1 MEQLSTIQK
10 GDHHMST
17 EDNKA
22 LVRHFTEEIWNRGH
36 VALLDELVDPHFV
49 SHDPHVP
56 VQGPEQFK
64 QFVLMYR
71 SAFPDA
77 SFSIEEEI
85 AEGDQ
90 VVTRYTT
97 QETHRGMFLGI
108 SPTGKH
114 VTVTGI
120 TIDRFANGKL
130 VESWNS
136 FDTLGLLQQLG
147 VIPTPGQESKE

>member
-1 MEQLSTIQK
+1 
-10 GDHHMST
+10 MST

-36 VALLDELVDPHFV
+36 VALLDELVDSHFV

-71 SAFPDA
+71 SAFSDA
-77 SFSIEEEI
+77 SFSIEEQI

-90 VVTRYTT
+90 VVTRYT
-97 QETHRGMFLGI
+97 ERGTHRGTFLGNRK
-108 SPTGKH
+108 TC
-114 VTVTGI
+114 
-120 TIDRFANGKL
+120 DRDGHHHRPLRQRQVGRKL
-130 VESWNS
+130 E
-136 FDTLGLLQQLG
+136 
-147 VIPTPGQESKE
+147 